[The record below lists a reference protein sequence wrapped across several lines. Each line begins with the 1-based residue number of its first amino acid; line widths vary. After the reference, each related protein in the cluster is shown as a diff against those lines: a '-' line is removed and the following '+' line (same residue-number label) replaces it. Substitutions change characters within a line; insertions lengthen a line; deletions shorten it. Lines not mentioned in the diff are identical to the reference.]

1 MLSVSNFI
9 QQRMRGTDFSL
20 QRERAIWSVR
30 RESLEKIRIE
40 IGRRVGSLMLWFV
53 GEIMRALIR
62 EVAVGMD
69 RGCQVYL
76 RNIFQ
81 GHAIR
86 NQWVIRLWEMRTG
99 QRISSL
105 RTWEDDGIIH
115 QVLFLQWL
123 SPPAY
128 KYDIIYFN
136 KQNSWPTFPC
146 TLFFFSCSHLEQSF
160 YKNCFLLSILNFSPH
175 SFLNSS

>member
-20 QRERAIWSVR
+20 QREGAIWSVQ

-81 GHAIR
+81 GQAIR
-86 NQWVIRLWEMRTG
+86 NQ
-99 QRISSL
+99 
-105 RTWEDDGIIH
+105 
-115 QVLFLQWL
+115 
-123 SPPAY
+123 
-128 KYDIIYFN
+128 
-136 KQNSWPTFPC
+136 
-146 TLFFFSCSHLEQSF
+146 
-160 YKNCFLLSILNFSPH
+160 
-175 SFLNSS
+175 